1 MDQEL
6 EEYLRLIDISVKN
19 HPQKQISPIKKQFKQ

>member
-19 HPQKQISPIKKQFKQ
+19 YPTKQVSPIKKP